1 MIFHPSTGLIT
12 VALELRPWAR
22 LQAGRPSPNAA
33 RSSPRS
39 CTLCP
44 GAHSGSAA
52 RRILERRPRTRRL
65 ALVSPHLEQTQLL
78 LWLASI
84 EEHVRRGSFCEHPQP
99 PELRQ
104 IPQPP
109 LLPPRFQDG

>member
-1 MIFHPSTGLIT
+1 MPASSLA
-12 VALELRPWAR
+12 VAFF
-22 LQAGRPSPNAA
+22 
-33 RSSPRS
+33 
-39 CTLCP
+39 
-44 GAHSGSAA
+44 GS
-52 RRILERRPRTRRL
+52 L
-65 ALVSPHLEQTQLL
+65 LEQTQLL